1 MATSGS
7 RAWWCS
13 ASPIGS
19 ERLVGA
25 DHGAW
30 NFQSSLLFYCRGGR
44 IRSRHPRAARSEPR
58 HFPLAGVLFS
68 VRHGM
73 SCHHKPPPAYSPT
86 KTRAVP
92 AVIRPMLR
100 ALLVCPMRFSVRVS
114 PITMK
119 PAKVKMFMPNRIS
132 LVSISPPFV
141 PAVLRRAQG
150 VRDSKLQRVGW
161 RNTSA
166 KPREGSDAGLGDIST
181 PRPDPARQ
189 ARSDPIHAAGQQY
202 VTRARYLR
210 DLASG
215 PDRLSERSG

>member
-1 MATSGS
+1 M
-7 RAWWCS
+7 
-13 ASPIGS
+13 
-19 ERLVGA
+19 GA

-73 SCHHKPPPAYSPT
+73 SCHQKPPPAYSPT

-132 LVSISPPFV
+132 LVSISRPFV
-141 PAVLRRAQG
+141 PVVLRRAQG
-150 VRDSKLQRVGW
+150 VRCSPAPTR
-161 RNTSA
+161 
-166 KPREGSDAGLGDIST
+166 GSGSSSLYSEHLAAVST
-181 PRPDPARQ
+181 FAPTRQ
-189 ARSDPIHAAGQQY
+189 PW
-202 VTRARYLR
+202 
-210 DLASG
+210 
-215 PDRLSERSG
+215 